1 MALLEGKV
9 ALVTGAAG
17 GIGAE
22 TCLALAEAGA
32 RIVLTDIAEE
42 GLATVTAKLA
52 DQGYP
57 VASQVADI
65 TDEAAVADLVAFT
78 LATFGR
84 IDVLDNTAGATG
96 LTSEDGAVA
105 DMSLQT
111 WQRAAAINVTGPML
125 LCKHALPAMMAGGG
139 GSIINISSGQSLSGD
154 LSNTAYAAG
163 KAALNSLTRDIA
175 TQYGHRGIRCNAIAP
190 GLIVT
195 PEAQQRFP
203 AAFRDMFIDN
213 CLVSRLGH
221 PRDIANTV
229 VFLASDLSSYIT
241 GQVISVDGGIL
252 SHLPTVAPMKAMQSG
267 WVTKKDTA
275 L

>member
-84 IDVLDNTAGATG
+84 IDVLDNNAGATG

-175 TQYGHRGIRCNAIAP
+175 TQYGHQGIRCNAIAP

-213 CLVSRLGH
+213 CLVPRLGH

-267 WVTKKDTA
+267 WVTKKDTY